1 MLKYMLSVAIAGGI
15 ACGFAVAQ
23 EAIEP
28 TESPRAEQVDR
39 VLIADP
45 EPVETEYFL
54 AEGAASSEIVSDEEL
69 LIESDALAALTE
81 EMDGD
86 MAAMPETIE
95 E

>member
-1 MLKYMLSVAIAGGI
+1 MLKYVLSVATIGVI
-15 ACGFAVAQ
+15 ACGFAAAQ
-23 EAIEP
+23 EAVEP
-28 TESPRAEQVDR
+28 VEAAPSKQIDR

-54 AEGAASSEIVSDEEL
+54 AEGAANSEIVSDEEL

-86 MAAMPETIE
+86 MAAMPETIQE
-95 E
+95 